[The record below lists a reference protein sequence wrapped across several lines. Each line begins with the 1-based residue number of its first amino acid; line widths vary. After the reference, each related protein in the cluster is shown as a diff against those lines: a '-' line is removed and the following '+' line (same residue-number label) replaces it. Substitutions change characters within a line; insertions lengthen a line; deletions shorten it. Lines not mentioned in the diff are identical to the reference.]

1 VERTIVGGQ
10 VSIAEHA
17 KAAAGAAT
25 VEACGVCR
33 CPLREVDAH
42 VSLRHGHG
50 RTSPATTARQCRRR
64 STSVPLG
71 ELLQATAE
79 RRGGG

>member
-1 VERTIVGGQ
+1 MPRVHVERTIVGGQ

-50 RTSPATTARQCRRR
+50 RTRHKPCNNSAAVQKAFDFR
-64 STSVPLG
+64 
-71 ELLQATAE
+71 AAW
-79 RRGGG
+79 